1 MRHLIKHNCFFATI
15 ISAKFSRPDLFLIV
29 LAITILFFI
38 YFRLSSKHQYNF
50 YHKYKYKNV
59 YPVKGTGFEPTTW
72 VSSHNHKTTAPT
84 RSCFTS
90 DHEEWDAN
98 AHVLNWSSSSSPSL
112 QLLFIFDVNGIMI
125 IFGSKMFFYNSS
137 NASFK
142 PILWR
147 ILVNL
152 IWYLGHEYLLK
163 LQIFGLKIKHFY
175 FFGLKKLISILAL
188 TTRGEGRAVIAMVAS
203 SNLAL
208 ATITKTI
215 SDWKTQNI
223 ILTILSLFWMNWK
236 KNILGQNFNF
246 SFQSFVYLMSSVW
259 SLWQAKY
266 S

>member
-1 MRHLIKHNCFFATI
+1 
-15 ISAKFSRPDLFLIV
+15 
-29 LAITILFFI
+29 
-38 YFRLSSKHQYNF
+38 
-50 YHKYKYKNV
+50 
-59 YPVKGTGFEPTTW
+59 
-72 VSSHNHKTTAPT
+72 
-84 RSCFTS
+84 
-90 DHEEWDAN
+90 
-98 AHVLNWSSSSSPSL
+98 
-112 QLLFIFDVNGIMI
+112 MI
-125 IFGSKMFFYNSS
+125 IFSSKMFFYNSS

-188 TTRGEGRAVIAMVAS
+188 TTRGEWRAVIAMVAS